1 MVLESE
7 SEPLGLQ
14 LVQWVHLWVP
24 ESADT
29 GDQCAGCHIQQH
41 TRIQARSHM
50 PSLMDHHLA
59 HSIPLH
65 LCRNRG
71 CHHCMGGGLEKELGH
86 PKAQH

>member
-1 MVLESE
+1 MGHPKAPQKVHEMAK
-7 SEPLGLQ
+7 
-14 LVQWVHLWVP
+14 QWVLRSTH
-24 ESADT
+24 SHA
-29 GDQCAGCHIQQH
+29 QCVDYRNQQH

-71 CHHCMGGGLEKELGH
+71 CHQYIHGKSEKELGH
-86 PKAQH
+86 PKVHH